1 MVLGIL
7 DKDAGQYV
15 AAEQRFNQA
24 LECLVAARADSAASV
39 TRYHL
44 GVVAF
49 GREDPDEPGRALA
62 AALPSRRDQWGA
74 TAGYILHL
82 RGLVAAEVGDR
93 PRGSDL
99 LVQSL
104 SIFRQLRLPSGIS
117 DALAGLAVVATDG
130 GKFVEAARLFGVV
143 AALDEVTGASIGMP
157 ERVTYERAC
166 LRPQRGF
173 TEA

>member
-24 LECLVAARADSAASV
+24 LECLVAARADSAAST

-82 RGLVAAEVGDR
+82 RGLEPVMDLRRRSRVIEGSRGHERPGDESFWHAESS
-93 PRGSDL
+93 PH
-99 LVQSL
+99 
-104 SIFRQLRLPSGIS
+104 
-117 DALAGLAVVATDG
+117 A
-130 GKFVEAARLFGVV
+130 
-143 AALDEVTGASIGMP
+143 
-157 ERVTYERAC
+157 
-166 LRPQRGF
+166 LRPSIIG
-173 TEA
+173 E